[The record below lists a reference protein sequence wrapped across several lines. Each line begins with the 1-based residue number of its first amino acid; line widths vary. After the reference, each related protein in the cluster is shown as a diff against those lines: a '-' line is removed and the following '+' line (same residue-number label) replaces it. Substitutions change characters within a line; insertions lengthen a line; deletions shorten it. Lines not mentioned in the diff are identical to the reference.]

1 MYKIS
6 PIIIMVYQIKVIII
20 GDPGVGKTSLVKKFV
35 SGQFSRDY
43 KASIG
48 TNIFIKKLVL
58 DSKKEVLLHIWDIA
72 GQERWIKMRK
82 LYYKGSHGAL
92 IVGDLS
98 RRNTFDQIIQF
109 WIPDL
114 EKNCGAIPYVL
125 LANKTDLKPNI
136 LRSEIEE
143 ISKKINVNSILYT
156 SAKNGEYVEDS
167 FRTIS
172 KLSLNL

>member
-1 MYKIS
+1 
-6 PIIIMVYQIKVIII
+6 MVYQIKIIII
-20 GDPGVGKTSLVKKFV
+20 GDPGVGKTSLVKQFV

-58 DSKKEVLLHIWDIA
+58 DSTKEVLLHIWDIA

-82 LYYKGSHGAL
+82 LYYKGSNGAL

-98 RRNTFDQIIQF
+98 RRNTFDQICKF

-114 EKNCGAIPYVL
+114 EKNCGTIPYIL
-125 LANKTDLKPNI
+125 LANKNDLEPNI
-136 LRSEIEE
+136 LRSELEE
-143 ISKKINVNSILYT
+143 ISRTINANSILYT
-156 SAKNGEYVEDS
+156 SAKSGEHVEDS
-167 FRTIS
+167 FKIIS
-172 KLSLNL
+172 KLSLNIH